1 MSPLL
6 IGSIF
11 LNVLLFLSL
20 AGHWVRIRD
29 LEQEIHEMQL
39 DEEARVGKTVL
50 NATLSQRN

>member
-29 LEQEIHEMQL
+29 LEQEIHQMQL